1 MLTPRARS
9 LLLAAKGETHLLTL
23 FLFFYYIY
31 FFYLFII
38 FTLPSIKGFPVVILS
53 PKYIHLAL
61 DVCCSSFCFAVAVT
75 NVLPGKRD
83 PTKKV
88 HCGG

>member
-9 LLLAAKGETHLLTL
+9 LLLAAKGETHLLSV
-23 FLFFYYIY
+23 
-31 FFYLFII
+31 
-38 FTLPSIKGFPVVILS
+38 FTLPSMKGFPVVILS
-53 PKYIHLAL
+53 PKYVHLAL